1 MIETKHR
8 VRPAFRHGLLVALFA
23 TAASFAVPSASAQ
36 TAPREGVNYTVVKP
50 AQANEA
56 PAGKVEVIEFFGY
69 WCPHCNDFEPTLT
82 DWSKRNEAKSVM
94 AYVPIAFQSSTANL
108 QRLYYALDALGKER
122 ELRRKVFSAIHTD
135 RSLSATAD
143 IGDLA
148 GWAEKNGID
157 RKKFTDAINSF
168 SVQTKVNRANQM
180 AAAYG
185 VTSVP
190 ALGVG
195 GKYLLSVDS
204 RSIGNADYFVNR
216 VLTEK

>member
-1 MIETKHR
+1 MIDKKQS
-8 VRPAFRHGLLVALFA
+8 VRPSVRAALLAAAALFA
-23 TAASFAVPSASAQ
+23 ISTESAQ
-36 TAPREGVNYTVVKP
+36 TAPVAPREGVNYTVVKP
-50 AQANEA
+50 AQATEA

-82 DWSKRNEAKSVM
+82 DWSKRNDAKSVM

-122 ELRRKVFSAIHTD
+122 ELRRKVFSSIHAD
-135 RSLSATAD
+135 RSLSPTAD

-148 GWAEKNGID
+148 SWAEKNGID
-157 RKKFTDAINSF
+157 KKKFTETINSF
-168 SVQTKVNRANQM
+168 SVQTRGNRANQI

-190 ALGVG
+190 ALGIG
-195 GKYLLSVDS
+195 GRYLVSVDP
-204 RSIGNADYFVNR
+204 RSMGNVDYFVNR
-216 VLTEK
+216 ALTEK